1 MATTVRMPEERMLQV
16 EKLLAAKRQEIASR
30 FEEHREGVF
39 VEHEPDD
46 EGAQAI
52 RNYSREF
59 ALTTLERERRTLA
72 EIEQALARLKKG
84 EYGICSLCGKKLPE
98 ARLRAI
104 PWARLCVPCAE
115 GGVARDKRD

>member
-1 MATTVRMPEERMLQV
+1 MATTVRVPQERLMQV

-30 FEEHREGVF
+30 YEAHREGVF
-39 VEHEPDD
+39 VESEPDD
-46 EGAQAI
+46 EGAEAI

-59 ALTTLERERRTLA
+59 TLTTLERERRTLS

-84 EYGICSLCGKKLPE
+84 EYGICSLCGKHLPE

-115 GGVARDKRD
+115 GSASQGS